1 MGFVASTATLQI
13 IWLQDG
19 PGGPA
24 GGVCQL
30 PLGVILDVS
39 IDIFILSSLNLNGD
53 KTSGF

>member
-1 MGFVASTATLQI
+1 MGFVATAATLQM

-24 GGVCQL
+24 RGVCQL

-39 IDIFILSSLNLNGD
+39 SDIFILSSLYR
-53 KTSGF
+53 